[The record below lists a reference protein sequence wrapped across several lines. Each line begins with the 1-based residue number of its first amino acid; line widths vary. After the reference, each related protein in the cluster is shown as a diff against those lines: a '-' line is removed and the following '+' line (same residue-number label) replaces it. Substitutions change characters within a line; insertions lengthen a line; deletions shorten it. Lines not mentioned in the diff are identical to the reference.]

1 MPGNLT
7 YYWVSAKTIVTFLSS
22 SDTKHFQSR
31 VVVHAGTTECATGS
45 RARTAGVLF
54 PLAAYPLPAV
64 SKPFEWLTSS
74 RISPWFSMQ
83 SDVCSRATTN
93 GSICVFLLLHF
104 SLSPFS
110 LSPFSLLHFFTF
122 TFFTFTL
129 FHVHLFTFTFFT
141 FSLLR
146 FFTFT
151 FFHFHLFTFTF
162 SLLHFFTFTLHFHFH
177 VFYFY
182 VFSLLHFFT
191 FIFFHFLYRWHCVR
205 NKIFNPKW
213 PLFEVLTFE
222 TQS

>member
-93 GSICVFLLLHF
+93 GSICVFLLLH
-104 SLSPFS
+104 FS